1 MVKRKKKNNFTVD
14 LGAQTLIRDDK
25 SNTFVRKVDGERLRL
40 VAYGQD
46 RHLEK
51 EHKSVLENYF
61 ARDLLDI
68 HNKENNSKRFWAGR
82 RYEDKFES
90 SNIRQRITA
99 SLKENLGNS
108 TKEEFIIQNFDAQS
122 DFRFIDKELGKL
134 SKILWVVIIE
144 NKPARKRID
153 ELREALDRLII
164 IFDM

>member
-82 RYEDKFES
+82 RYEDKFEN

-144 NKPARKRID
+144 NKPARKRMD

>member
-1 MVKRKKKNNFTVD
+1 MVKRKKKNKHTID
-14 LGAQTLIRDDK
+14 LGAQALIRDDK

-82 RYEDKFES
+82 KYEDKFES

-122 DFRFIDKELGKL
+122 DFRFVDKELGKL

-144 NKPARKRID
+144 NNPAKKRMD